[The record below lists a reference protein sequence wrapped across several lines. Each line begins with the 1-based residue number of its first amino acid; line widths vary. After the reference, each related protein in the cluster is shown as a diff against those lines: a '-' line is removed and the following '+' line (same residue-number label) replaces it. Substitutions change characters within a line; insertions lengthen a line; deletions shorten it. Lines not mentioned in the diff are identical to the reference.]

1 MSVRLENI
9 DELRKRANVSYE
21 EAKEALEM
29 TNDDMLEALIYLEKQ
44 NKIKSASST
53 AEGGR
58 TLWDK
63 IKAVIKKGNETKL
76 VIHKRE
82 FTVISLP
89 VTAAIIITI
98 IAPYLTV
105 IGLIIALLT
114 GHRIKFEGKHGNLN
128 NINQTLDKVS
138 TVIDSTK
145 QKLTENN

>member
-89 VTAAIIITI
+89 VTAAVIITI

-114 GHRIKFEGKHGNLN
+114 GHRIKFEGKHGNLS